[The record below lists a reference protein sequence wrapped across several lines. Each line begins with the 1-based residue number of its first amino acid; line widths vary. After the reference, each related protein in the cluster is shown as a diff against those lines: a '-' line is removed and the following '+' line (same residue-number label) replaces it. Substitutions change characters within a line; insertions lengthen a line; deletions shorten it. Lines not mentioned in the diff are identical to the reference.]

1 MVLYTLVLYT
11 GKELASKT
19 LISSFKRISLMK
31 TVSQELKT
39 SGGIIENSPTNQ
51 DVDTPRYTRRETL
64 LTMLA
69 VLLVMLLAS
78 LDQTIV
84 GTAMPHIISDLQ
96 GFDRY
101 TWVTTAYLLT
111 STVMVPIYGKLSDI
125 FGRKPIFLI
134 GVVLFLI
141 GSAAS
146 GASQTMN
153 QLIAFR
159 AFQGLGAA
167 ALMPIA
173 LAVIGDLFTP
183 RERGKWQGVTGA
195 VFGLSS
201 ILGPTAGG
209 WITDNSTWRW
219 VFYVNLPIG
228 IIALLVLIFLMPTLR
243 SKNAGKAS
251 VDYVGALLL
260 IAGTVPL
267 LLGFTWAGSQYDWL
281 SWQILSTFGGAI
293 VFLALFILYEI
304 RQERLNA
311 QPIINPSLFTNR
323 IFTVSILITMIM
335 SMGMFGS
342 ILFLPL
348 YAQGVLG
355 ISATNSGLL
364 LSPLMMGLIV
374 SSVIAGLLVS
384 RFGKYKWIAFVGMA
398 ITIGGSLLLLRLDVN
413 STNRDLITA
422 MIVLGVGLGF
432 SMSLY
437 TVIVQNALPK
447 MIGQATSGL
456 TFFRSI
462 GGTIAVAAMGSIL
475 TSAYVPGFHAAIST
489 QVKTIIPAKVLNI
502 FDNPNVLLSSD
513 IQKKLLTQFAAFGP
527 QGKALYGQLIE
538 AVKIGLT
545 SGIHNVYVL
554 STVLMCIGFVAV
566 FFLKEIPLRGGKKSA
581 AKEQAPEDAVEATS
595 SAVMMH

>member
-1 MVLYTLVLYT
+1 M
-11 GKELASKT
+11 KT
-19 LISSFKRISLMK
+19 L
-31 TVSQELKT
+31 SQPSVT
-39 SGGIIENSPTNQ
+39 SNQ
-51 DVDTPRYTRRETL
+51 IGTSDITSQSVETPSYTRREIL
-64 LTMLA
+64 STMGA

-84 GTAMPHIISDLQ
+84 GTAMPHIVSDLR

-111 STVMVPIYGKLSDI
+111 STVMVPIYGKLSDL
-125 FGRKPIFLI
+125 FGRKPVFLV
-134 GVVLFLI
+134 GVVLFLV

-146 GASQTMN
+146 GASQSMD

-173 LAVIGDLFTP
+173 IAVIGDLFTP
-183 RERGKWQGVTGA
+183 RERGRWQGLTGG

-209 WITDNSTWRW
+209 WITDHSTWRW

-228 IIALLVLIFLMPTLR
+228 VIALLVLIFLMPTLR
-243 SKNAGKAS
+243 SRNTGKVS
-251 VDYVGALLL
+251 IDYLGATLL

-267 LLGFTWAGSQYDWL
+267 LLGFTWAGSQYAWL
-281 SWQILSTFGGAI
+281 SWQIISLFATAT
-293 VFLALFILYEI
+293 VFIALFIVYETRLE
-304 RQERLNA
+304 RQKA
-311 QPIINPSLFTNR
+311 QPIIAPSLFTNR
-323 IFTVSILITMIM
+323 IFNVSVLITMIT

-364 LSPLMMGLIV
+364 LAPLMLGLVFSSIV
-374 SSVIAGLLVS
+374 SGQLVA
-384 RFGKYKWIAFVGMA
+384 RFGRYKWIAFVGMA
-398 ITIGGSLLLLRLDVN
+398 ITIVGSLLLLRLDVN
-413 STNRDLITA
+413 SSNADLITA
-422 MIVLGVGLGF
+422 MIVLGLGLGF

-437 TVIVQNALPK
+437 TVIVQNALPTR
-447 MIGQATSGL
+447 IGEATSGL

-462 GGTIAVAAMGSIL
+462 GATVAVAAMGSIL
-475 TSAYVPGFHAAIST
+475 TSAYVPGFHNAIPAQLKAAL
-489 QVKTIIPAKVLNI
+489 PAKVINV
-502 FDNPNVLLSSD
+502 FDDPNVLLSAD
-513 IQKKLLTQFAAFGP
+513 IQKSLFAQFAQMGA
-527 QGKALYGQLIE
+527 QGKVIYGQLME

-554 STVLMCIGFVAV
+554 STILMCIGFVAI
-566 FFLKEIPLRGGKKSA
+566 FFLQEIPLRGSKKNTVRS
-581 AKEQAPEDAVEATS
+581 QAPEDAVEGA
-595 SAVMMH
+595 SAVTMMH

>member
-1 MVLYTLVLYT
+1 M
-11 GKELASKT
+11 G
-19 LISSFKRISLMK
+19 
-31 TVSQELKT
+31 TVSQPSVTDKQVT
-39 SGGIIENSPTNQ
+39 ENTTPQQNI
-51 DVDTPRYTRRETL
+51 DTPRYSRREIL
-64 LTMLA
+64 FTMTA

-84 GTAMPHIISDLQ
+84 GTAMPRIVSDLH

-101 TWVTTAYLLT
+101 TWVTTAYLLA
-111 STVMVPIYGKLSDI
+111 STVLVPIYGKLSDL
-125 FGRKPIFLI
+125 FGRKPVFLI

-146 GASQTMN
+146 GAAQSMN

-173 LAVIGDLFTP
+173 IAVIGDLFTP
-183 RERGKWQGVTGA
+183 RERGKWQGLTGG

-209 WITDNSTWRW
+209 WITDHSTWRW

-243 SKNAGKAS
+243 SKNTDKVAIDYLGAG
-251 VDYVGALLL
+251 LL

-267 LLGFTWAGSQYDWL
+267 LLGFTWAGSMYAWS
-281 SWQILSTFGGAI
+281 SWQVLSLFAGAA
-293 VFLALFILYEI
+293 VFITLFVLYEA
-304 RQERLNA
+304 RLERRKA
-311 QPIINPSLFTNR
+311 QPIIAPSLFTNR
-323 IFTVSILITMIM
+323 IFSVSVLITMIT

-364 LSPLMMGLIV
+364 LSPLMLGLIFSSIV
-374 SSVIAGLLVS
+374 SGQLVS
-384 RFGKYKWIAFVGMA
+384 RFGRYKWITFVSMT
-398 ITIGGSLLLLRLDVN
+398 ITIGGSLLLQRLDVH
-413 STNRDLITA
+413 STNTDLIIA
-422 MIVLGVGLGF
+422 MVVLGLGLGF
-432 SMSLY
+432 AMSLY
-437 TVIVQNALPK
+437 TVIVQNALPGR
-447 MIGQATSGL
+447 IGEATSGL

-462 GGTIAVAAMGSIL
+462 GSTVAVAAMGSIL
-475 TSAYVPGFHAAIST
+475 TSAYVPDFHNA
-489 QVKTIIPAKVLNI
+489 IPAQLKATLPSKVISVFDDPNI
-502 FDNPNVLLSSD
+502 LLSAD
-513 IQKKLLTQFAAFGP
+513 AQKAILTQFAKMGA
-527 QGKALYGQLIE
+527 QGHVIYNQLME

-554 STVLMCIGFVAV
+554 CTILMCVGFVAI
-566 FFLKEIPLRGGKKSA
+566 FFLKEIPLRGGKRDNASKQTTEESA
-581 AKEQAPEDAVEATS
+581 DDAPPVA
-595 SAVMMH
+595 MMH

>member
-1 MVLYTLVLYT
+1 M
-11 GKELASKT
+11 E
-19 LISSFKRISLMK
+19 
-31 TVSQELKT
+31 TVSQA
-39 SGGIIENSPTNQ
+39 SQTN
-51 DVDTPRYTRRETL
+51 DLSVRGSSANLDGDTPRFTRRETL
-64 LTMLA
+64 LTMTG

-96 GFDRY
+96 GFNRY

-111 STVMVPIYGKLSDI
+111 STVMVPIYGKLSDL
-125 FGRKPIFLI
+125 FGRKSIFLV
-134 GVVLFLI
+134 GVVLFLV

-183 RERGKWQGVTGA
+183 RERGRWQGLTGA

-201 ILGPTAGG
+201 VLGPTAGG
-209 WITDNSTWRW
+209 WITDNTSWRW

-228 IIALLVLIFLMPTLR
+228 IIALLVLIFLMPSLR
-243 SKNAGKAS
+243 SKNTGKPS
-251 VDYVGALLL
+251 IDYIGAALL

-267 LLGFTWAGSQYDWL
+267 LLGFTFAGSQYDWL
-281 SWQILSTFGGAI
+281 SWQILSLFAGSI
-293 VFLALFILYEI
+293 VFVTLFILFEA
-304 RQERLNA
+304 RLERRNE
-311 QPIINPSLFTNR
+311 QPIINPSLFKNG
-323 IFTVSILITMIM
+323 IFSVSVIITMIT

-355 ISATNSGLL
+355 ISATNSGLIL
-364 LSPLMMGLIV
+364 TPMMGGLIF
-374 SSVIAGLLVS
+374 SSIISGQLVS
-384 RFGKYKWIAFVGMA
+384 RFGKYKWLAFVGMA

-413 STNRDLITA
+413 STYTQLIIA
-422 MIVLGVGLGF
+422 MIVLGLGLGF

-447 MIGQATSGL
+447 VIGQATSGL

-462 GGTIAVAAMGSIL
+462 GATIAVAAMGSLL
-475 TSAYVPGFHAAIST
+475 TSAYVPGFHNALSSTIKAAVPGKLLS
-489 QVKTIIPAKVLNI
+489 V
-502 FDNPNVLLSSD
+502 FDNPNVLLSPGL
-513 IQKKLLTQFAAFGP
+513 QAQMQAQFAAFGP
-527 QGKALYGQLIE
+527 TGKMLYAQLLQ

-545 SGIHNVYVL
+545 GGIHNVFVL
-554 STVLMCIGFVAV
+554 STVFMCVGFVAI
-566 FFLKEIPLRGGKKSA
+566 FFLKEIPLRGATRS
-581 AKEQAPEDAVEATS
+581 ATS
-595 SAVMMH
+595 SQASEGADAAPASAAMMH